1 VSVFKYPLKRPSE
14 GDDRRDNDGL
24 RESATEAVDYLM
36 LRRERFKYDDRNV
49 PAFYS
54 RKTPGNNAKVYA
66 HPDRCY
72 IAMPPQIQTSYT
84 PAFRRADIGVGGV
97 SALGMMAG
105 SGGNDFGDMAEA
117 LQAGAKAAIPEFSTA
132 AVLSMIN
139 ATNQFVGLQGQ
150 LDLNSIKNL
159 QSGQIFNPYSEQI
172 FQGVG
177 FRTHNFAFKF
187 YARSRKESKEIRK
200 IIQYIKVGSLPRIKS
215 GDFDDFFINDLE
227 EFDQPGK
234 KNVEGKTF
242 GEDIMRKDGFRDIFS
257 KTDGK
262 DTVYSQLKND
272 AFNNYASNDR
282 YFSIPDRFQLR
293 FVRFGKGTSDNTLS
307 NLVSSSRRDLM
318 FKIYPSVC
326 TGIQVNYT
334 PDNMYVAMKKLGKSD
349 MDVPAVVMTCSFAE
363 TRLLTAADAAAGY

>member
-1 VSVFKYPLKRPSE
+1 MSVFKYPIKRPSE
-14 GDDRRDNDGL
+14 GFDDEPGL
-24 RESATEAVDYLM
+24 RESGTEAVDYLM
-36 LRRERFKYDDRNV
+36 LRRERFKYEDRNV

-54 RKTPGNNAKVYA
+54 RKSPGNNAKVYA

-97 SALGMMAG
+97 SALGMM
-105 SGGNDFGDMAEA
+105 SGGNDFADMAEA
-117 LQAGAKAAIPEFSTA
+117 LQEGAKAAIPEFSTA

-187 YARSRKESKEIRK
+187 YARSRKESREIRK
-200 IIQYIKVGSLPRIKS
+200 IIQYIKIGSLPRIKS
-215 GDFDDFFINDLE
+215 GDFDDYFINDLE

-234 KNVEGKTF
+234 KAVEGKTF
-242 GEDIMRKDGFRDIFS
+242 GEDIFRQDGFKDIFA
-257 KTDGK
+257 KIGNK
-262 DTVYSQLKND
+262 ETVYSRLKGD

-293 FVRFGKGTSDNTLS
+293 FVRFGKGTSDNSLDD
-307 NLVSSSRRDLM
+307 LVSSQRRDLM

-349 MDVPAVVMTCSFAE
+349 LDVPSVVMTCSFAE

>member
-1 VSVFKYPLKRPSE
+1 MGVFRYPLKRPSE
-14 GDDRRDNDGL
+14 GDDKQDQWGL
-24 RESATEAVDYLM
+24 RENATEAVDYLM
-36 LRRERFKYDDRNV
+36 IRRERFKYEDKNV

-54 RKTPGNNAKVYA
+54 RKTPGNNSKVYS

-97 SALGMMAG
+97 SALGMMADG
-105 SGGNDFGDMAEA
+105 SDFTKMAEA
-117 LQAGAKAAIPEFSTA
+117 LQSGAKAAIPEFSTA

-187 YARSRKESKEIRK
+187 YARSKKESEEIRK

-215 GDFDDFFINDLE
+215 GDFDDFFINELE

-234 KNVEGKTF
+234 KNVKGKTF
-242 GEDIMRKDGFRDIFS
+242 GEDIFRKSGYDDIFA
-257 KTDGK
+257 KIGGK
-262 DTVYSQLKND
+262 DTVYSRLKND

-282 YFSIPDRFQLR
+282 YFNIPDRFQLR
-293 FVRFGKGTSDNTLS
+293 FVRFGKGDGDNKLN
-307 NLVSSSRRDLM
+307 NLDYDERRDLM

-334 PDNMYVAMKKLGKSD
+334 PDNQYVAMKRLDNKT